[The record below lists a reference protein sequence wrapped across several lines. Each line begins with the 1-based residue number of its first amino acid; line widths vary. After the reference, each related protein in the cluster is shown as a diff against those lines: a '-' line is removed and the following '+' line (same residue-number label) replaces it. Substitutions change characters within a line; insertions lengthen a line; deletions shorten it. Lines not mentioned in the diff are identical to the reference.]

1 MHGRADKTYLVRP
14 LVLAQIA
21 AIRAAEVA
29 EPTLVRLLPLVQRR
43 DVRLQLCVRRGGVPA
58 AIAHVGAFARV
69 RALVVVLGLVGR
81 ERLGAAREAARVG
94 AVAGVR
100 EEVARELGALLE
112 VFGRGVARGPLA
124 GAGGARVDVRGFDVL
139 VEEGGGGEG
148 GEAEDARGVLPFADA
163 GGRGGGGG
171 GRGGSGGG
179 GGWGVQAG
187 GGGVEAELGGFGAFA
202 LEGVGVVGLREEPG
216 CVVEAVEGVVER
228 VVEHAH
234 ACVRGERG
242 VWLIGVQA
250 KV

>member
-1 MHGRADKTYLVRP
+1 MHGRADKTHLVRP
-14 LVLAQIA
+14 LVLAQIT
-21 AIRAAEVA
+21 AIRAAELA
-29 EPTLVRLLPLVQRR
+29 EPTLMRLLPLVQRR
-43 DVRLQLCVRRGGVPA
+43 DVRLQLRVRRGGVPA
-58 AIAHVGAFARV
+58 AVAHVGAFARV

-100 EEVARELGALLE
+100 EEVPRELGALLE

-124 GAGGARVDVRGFDVL
+124 GAGGACVDVRGFDVL

-163 GGRGGGGG
+163 GRGGGGGG
-171 GRGGSGGG
+171 GRGGSGRGG
-179 GGWGVQAG
+179 WWGVQAG
-187 GGGVEAELGGFGAFA
+187 GGVEAEFGGFGAFA

-242 VWLIGVQA
+242 VWLTGVQA